1 MDEIAPVPVN
11 AKQAVLETA
20 TFLCF
25 VFGVVFVVFA
35 QLREPMGK
43 FTPLLIGTVPV
54 LHELL
59 AELRLF
65 LFRLFIDGSFPFIL
79 SGVGVALLVGP
90 HLSSVGS
97 HCSI

>member
-1 MDEIAPVPVN
+1 MENSLLLIVVLLLHGSFHVDEIAPVPVN

-65 LFRLFIDGSFPFIL
+65 LVRLFIDGSFPFIL
-79 SGVGVALLVGP
+79 S
-90 HLSSVGS
+90 
-97 HCSI
+97 